1 MIDKYT
7 EGQVGKYIGLL
18 INTKKILFYR
28 RLALELPRQFHLLSI
43 YYILLEEISG
53 KRKVFPLGNS
63 FGFWRYI
70 YILLHIIIYCSLSLP
85 IY

>member
-18 INTKKILFYR
+18 INTKKILFNR

-43 YYILLEEISG
+43 YYVLLEEISS
-53 KRKVFPLGNS
+53 KRKVSPLGNS
-63 FGFWRYI
+63 FGFWRHMYI
-70 YILLHIIIYCSLSLP
+70 
-85 IY
+85 